1 MKLFAPLEDLKL
13 LISTSDEDRLS
24 ALDGVRALALLWVF
38 ALHSAQI
45 PMWVPPSSM
54 KISEAR
60 LVVVQSIRVCQ
71 KIIITAGGPQTTS
84 SVRK

>member
-45 PMWVPPSSM
+45 PM
-54 KISEAR
+54 
-60 LVVVQSIRVCQ
+60 
-71 KIIITAGGPQTTS
+71 
-84 SVRK
+84 